1 MIISQKPG
9 QWDSQMFL
17 ILGNT
22 LIGTNILGMH
32 QNTTIQEFQPFYIIV
47 FLEHFEMSGF
57 IDLYSWSRFFLPTWE
72 RAYKGVPR
80 APRGPRKIFSSLNH
94 IYPNLDWKFA
104 HIIHPSMNVF
114 NMYPARN
121 TNNRA
126 DWHRQQNRSENWV
139 NAKYHSSSDFSLCFK
154 NVQNLSQFSVDCVL

>member
-32 QNTTIQEFQPFYIIV
+32 HNTTIQEFYPFYITV
-47 FLEHFEMSGF
+47 FWNILRWV
-57 IDLYSWSRFFLPTWE
+57 DLWICT
-72 RAYKGVPR
+72 VD
-80 APRGPRKIFSSLNH
+80 PRGPRKIFSSLH
-94 IYPNLDWKFA
+94 RIYPNLDWKFA
-104 HIIHPSMNVF
+104 RIIHPSMNVF